1 MNNALNAGRRSFLKK
16 TIVGSAGLA
25 VTGGMVQSVFG
36 KTAAAVAPGAGNK
49 WPGRVVINFNKG
61 AASFSASGVGT
72 TVTSVVKTMVDDSIK
87 RLTDKTTVGEAWKA
101 VFPATLAATSTIAIK
116 VPLDFA
122 NQTVAPHWALVK
134 AITDGL
140 QLMDFNGTKFPAAN
154 ITIFDMRG
162 TNNLPTFGYT
172 ATNIPNVHIVS
183 DSMGSGYTDGAIR
196 QGTMTHL
203 QYATSLRKDF
213 LINVFRAGGHS
224 GYVEGLTLGFK
235 NHYGTYDVDHGS
247 STAPGYL
254 RDINCT
260 GAVYNKNVLSIC
272 AGIFGAAEASG
283 SPGSAAITYYTYAH
297 GIDPTVTG
305 PNFPANTIIMSTDPV
320 SAEMQ
325 CIKMMR
331 LNNGKS
337 FTVANLPKYLRA
349 SGGDTTALTDATYNI
364 GVIDETAMDIR
375 RITNATTIISSH
387 EHSSQ
392 RKSSGASIIATP
404 TGAQSTFIEFSLPES
419 HLNGNASIGIYDLKG
434 TRIAR
439 LSQKVLGA
447 MNHVSWDNRDG
458 AGAPVGKGTY
468 VVRLVSDNI
477 SIASNFLINR

>member
-1 MNNALNAGRRSFLKK
+1 MKLSRRSFLKK
-16 TIVGSAGLA
+16 TTAASAGAALS
-25 VTGGMVQSVFG
+25 GGMVQSVFG

-72 TVTSVVKTMVDDSIK
+72 TVTSVVKTMVDDSIM

-101 VFPATLAATSTIAIK
+101 VFPATLSATSKIAIK
-116 VPLDFA
+116 LPLGCA
-122 NQTVAPHWALVK
+122 AQTVAPHWSLVK

-154 ITIFDMRG
+154 ITIYDMRCS
-162 TNNLPTFGYT
+162 NNLSGFGYT
-172 ATNIPNVHIVS
+172 ATNFPNVKIVF
-183 DSMGSGYTDGAIR
+183 DSMGTGYTDGAKN
-196 QGTMTHL
+196 Q
-203 QYATSLRKDF
+203 QYAKSLNSANF
-213 LINVFRAGGHS
+213 LINVFRPGGH
-224 GYVEGLTLGFK
+224 GTEYEGLTLGFK
-235 NHYGTYDVDHGS
+235 NHYGTYDVDHGA

-260 GAVYNKNVLSIC
+260 KVVYNKNVLSIC

-283 SPGSAAITYYTYAH
+283 SPGSAAITYFTYAH

-305 PNFPANTIIMSTDPV
+305 PVPGGSTTPSVPPTTIIMSTDPV
-320 SAEMQ
+320 STEMQ

-337 FTVANLPKYLRA
+337 FTAANLPKYLRS

-375 RITNATTIISSH
+375 RIINVSSVISLK
-387 EHSSQ
+387 EHSAAQ
-392 RKSSGASIIATP
+392 NHKGASIVASQ
-404 TGAQSTFIEFSLPES
+404 TGGQSIFIEYALPET
-419 HLNGNASIGIYDLKG
+419 HVNKDASIEIYDMKG
-434 TRIAR
+434 KLVAR

-447 MNHVSWDNRDG
+447 INHVAWNQLDK
-458 AGAPVGKGTY
+458 AGNQTGKGTY
-468 VVRLVSDNI
+468 IVQLI
-477 SIASNFLINR
+477 SQDIRVDSKFLITR